1 MRVDAATR
9 EITCKIVYYG
19 PGMSGKTTNLQ
30 QLHERAP
37 SRSVGELV
45 TLDTHSERTLHFD
58 LLPMDV
64 GQVDGHAVRFEFY
77 TVPGQSYYASTRRL
91 VLEGADAIVFV
102 ADSRREA
109 LDENID
115 SMNDLFDNWR
125 HLGLPEDLPVVLQYN
140 KQDLGSALKPEQ
152 LDPLL
157 NSRRWHSHT
166 AVAVNCVGVIETMK
180 TIAAMVMERVRATV
194 SSSPSGTKPV
204 LPSEKH
210 SAPKTWLI
218 TCHRCQSMLEITGAR
233 KGDLFTCGSCG
244 APLEI
249 SDLDRGL
256 TRIPQQQAQQP
267 IPIPSGPSS
276 PAHTTHAPMSSA
288 PSASRDDSGG
298 YSLQPLSATG
308 SGALGHGSSGA
319 HGTADLGSGFELAGF
334 ESLALLEETVQA
346 RRFRV
351 REVATGTRYRAA
363 VLTTAMMRQPGYAG
377 EVDPYVRMA
386 AKVRHGNILS
396 LHSLHQ
402 GRETPILLSQ
412 DASDHESLSH
422 VLARRR
428 VLAPPHAIIVAK
440 QIALACEEASR
451 QGVVHGWLRP
461 EVILLNAESQ
471 VLVDDF
477 GIPKQHFFL
486 TRELSGASAATEYY
500 LAPEH
505 LKEDARSDV
514 RSDMF
519 MLGALLFRML
529 TGEGL
534 VTGYTCHEA
543 LHKVSAQ
550 GCRAARTAQPNL
562 SRDLDAFISRLVAIN
577 RDERFETWKQV
588 VDLLDRFGGGAKV
601 QTFRL
606 TQTHRNTGGTGT
618 VRRSA
623 PARSGTASHS
633 GTAGIQRP
641 QTGSIARQQTG
652 GFSRPT
658 ASHRNP
664 SGGEFPANRATGSY
678 ARKPQGGNG
687 GLFIVLILLLVAA
700 AIVIVYM
707 LGNPR
712 RMSPPVTAPTTPAVQ
727 PVVQST
733 GQPPAVVPPTSTA
746 PVSTGPKGGASA
758 PRMPGFMGGGPVS
771 GGPATDPHL
780 LPVVAGTDTK
790 PDATPEVKPEVNPEP
805 EPAVAEAPKTISD
818 EDFARIRIRITDAL
832 REEHFRAALDLCEQ
846 LPLERRQAL
855 SADIYARHQGRRAA
869 IAEEAK
875 KNPGQ
880 ARTLLENA
888 LKNWN
893 MPGDAEWAQE
903 IQRSLPAET
912 SPAPAPLGQPGVPPS
927 NPANGA
933 SSHLTPPAT
942 LPTGTVDAAQV
953 AWQVN
958 QQLVANLPVQATQA
972 LRTLPADNPDIPVL
986 QRRIDLW
993 QNRVDILKPA
1003 LAEKRR
1009 ALRITNPQDGQGWDV
1024 VGIEAGGLQI
1034 TSATGSTTRMDWSLL
1049 PIKEFSRIAMEVSA
1063 ARKEADPREC
1073 GLAIVLLTAAN
1084 DTALAQVHL
1093 NRTRA
1098 QLGDG
1103 LANDLERS
1111 IALQR
1116 AFATK
1121 AQIAKTDEALAGGD
1135 LKTASECI
1143 EALHRLRN
1151 DALVA
1156 EALPR
1161 LEESLTRLQNGK
1173 PAASGSTPLRD
1184 HLTFA
1189 SADDEQSLPLRQG
1202 TWTVANGTISPEGT
1216 SGSIGRKDLGN
1227 VKSATILFQSLA
1239 NRGAITFYVRDVRI
1253 LLDLSAQKMTAS
1265 TRDIELKPTDVQIVP
1280 RTVQNL
1286 YVEFRA
1292 DGHVLVELNNG
1303 VISLD
1308 LRQQKAG
1315 DQMTIAYD
1323 TGASFAIDEILLKR
1337 EEKLDPAAEAQRIAA
1352 LNAIGFEPLGRAIL
1366 VPPAIVLP
1374 ESQPRSGIA
1383 FVRRQGVASITFEVQ
1398 GTGKIEVRFGKMNE
1412 GGGQAITLD
1421 LGATPTDKVT
1431 YTVGCGKSMWVRRG
1445 GPDGEEFVSDT
1456 LRGDPPHV
1464 MIVALQEATIT
1475 STPRLNRQ

>member
-157 NSRRWHSHT
+157 NSRRWQSHT
-166 AVAVNCVGVIETMK
+166 AVAVNGVGVIETMK
-180 TIAAMVMERVRATV
+180 TIAAMVMERVRSRV

-204 LPSEKH
+204 LPSEKQ

-218 TCHRCQSMLEITGAR
+218 TCHRCRSMLEITGAR
-233 KGDLFTCGSCG
+233 TGDLFTCGSCG

-256 TRIPQQQAQQP
+256 TRVPQQQAPPP
-267 IPIPSGPSS
+267 IPIPSGPSA
-276 PAHTTHAPMSSA
+276 PGQTTHTPLSSA
-288 PSASRDDSGG
+288 PNASRDDSGG

-319 HGTADLGSGFELAGF
+319 HGTADLGSGFELAGY

-363 VLTTAMMRQPGYAG
+363 VLTSTLMRQPGYAG
-377 EVDPYVRMA
+377 QVDPYVRMA

-428 VLAPPHAIIVAK
+428 VLAPPHALIVAK

-505 LKEDARSDV
+505 LKEDAHSDV

-562 SRDLDAFISRLVAIN
+562 SRDLDAFIARLVAIN

-588 VDLLDRFGGGAKV
+588 IDLLDRFGGGAKV

-606 TQTHRNTGGTGT
+606 TQTHRNNGGTGT

-623 PARSGTASHS
+623 PARPGTAPFPRT
-633 GTAGIQRP
+633 GAVQRP
-641 QTGSIARQQTG
+641 QTGNISRQQTG

-664 SGGEFPANRATGSY
+664 SGGEFPANRGTGSY
-678 ARKPQGGNG
+678 ARRPQGGNG
-687 GLFIVLILLLVAA
+687 GLFVVLIVLLLAA
-700 AIVIVYM
+700 AGVIVFM

-712 RMSPPVTAPTTPAVQ
+712 RNSTPTAAPTP
-727 PVVQST
+727 PVVQPT
-733 GQPPAVVPPTSTA
+733 QPPTPTPA
-746 PVSTGPKGGASA
+746 PPVSAGPKGGDNSGTRT
-758 PRMPGFMGGGPVS
+758 PRMPGFMGGGPAS
-771 GGPATDPHL
+771 GSPADDPNPP
-780 LPVVAGTDTK
+780 PVAVIPEAK
-790 PDATPEVKPEVNPEP
+790 PKPEP
-805 EPAVAEAPKTISD
+805 EPAIVDAPRTISD

-832 REEHFRAALDLCEQ
+832 REEYFRAALDLCEQ
-846 LPLERRQAL
+846 LPVERRQAL
-855 SADIYARHQGRRAA
+855 SADIYARHQSRRAA
-869 IAEEAK
+869 VADEAK

-880 ARTLLENA
+880 ARTQLENA

-903 IQRSLPAET
+903 IQRSLPGET
-912 SPAPAPLGQPGVPPS
+912 APAPVTPQVEPQGVPQGVPPS
-927 NPANGA
+927 NPAGGA
-933 SSHLTPPAT
+933 TSQTTPAA
-942 LPTGTVDAAQV
+942 GSMDAGQV

-958 QQLVANLPVQATQA
+958 QQLVANLPVQAEQA
-972 LRTLPADNPDIPVL
+972 LRTLPAGSPDIPAL

-1024 VGIEAGGLQI
+1024 VGIEAGGVQI
-1034 TSATGSTTRMDWSLL
+1034 TSATGSTTRMDWTLL

-1063 ARKEADPREC
+1063 ARKEADPRES

-1121 AQIAKTDEALAGGD
+1121 AQIAKADEALAGGD
-1135 LKTASECI
+1135 LKAATESI
-1143 EALHRLRN
+1143 EALRRLRN

-1161 LEESLTRLQNGK
+1161 LEESLARLQNGK
-1173 PAASGSTPLRD
+1173 SASPESAPLRD
-1184 HLTFA
+1184 RLTFA

-1202 TWTVANGTISPEGT
+1202 AWTVANGTISPEGT

-1239 NRGAITFYVRDVRI
+1239 NRGAITFHIRDVRI

-1265 TRDIELKPTDVQIVP
+1265 TRDVELKPTDVQIIP

-1337 EEKLDPAAEAQRIAA
+1337 EGKLDPAAEAQRIAA
-1352 LNAIGFEPLGRAIL
+1352 LNAIGFEPLGRAIM

-1412 GGGQAITLD
+1412 GGGQAVTLD
-1421 LGATPTDKVT
+1421 LGATPSDKVT
-1431 YTVGCGKSMWVRRG
+1431 YTVGCGKSVWVRRG
-1445 GPDGEEFVSDT
+1445 GPDGEEFVADT